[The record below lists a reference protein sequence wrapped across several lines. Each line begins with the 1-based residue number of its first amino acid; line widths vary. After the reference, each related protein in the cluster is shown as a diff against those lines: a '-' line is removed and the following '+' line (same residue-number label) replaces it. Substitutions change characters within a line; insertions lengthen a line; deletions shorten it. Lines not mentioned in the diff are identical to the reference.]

1 MMNPKVAEAI
11 RQSAA
16 VPSIPQVVMRF
27 LEVIQ
32 DPNFNY
38 DDVVKVLSV
47 DAGMVSE
54 VLRLSNSALFGVSRK
69 VTTLK
74 QALTLLG
81 PRRTRSLVIGRYLT
95 EAVGNTG
102 EGLIDR
108 SYFWRRSLASAVI
121 AARIADEVCPRQR
134 DEVFLGALLADVGV
148 TILAEAL
155 PEEYAPVATQYAPH
169 GDGFGVEL
177 EERTLS
183 ASHAEVSAMVLA
195 EWSLPDS
202 ICTAVRLSHD
212 NTVESTNEANHMAM
226 VINASDRVGKLL
238 CEIPDVTQS
247 AEECVAAMQFVGAE
261 LAVLE
266 KVLGEVEADVEE
278 LAGMLKIDVIP
289 SAVYAKIAEAIRE
302 RLAVGAG

>member
-134 DEVFLGALLADVGV
+134 DEVF
-148 TILAEAL
+148 
-155 PEEYAPVATQYAPH
+155 
-169 GDGFGVEL
+169 
-177 EERTLS
+177 S
-183 ASHAEVSAMVLA
+183 ARYWPM
-195 EWSLPDS
+195 W
-202 ICTAVRLSHD
+202 
-212 NTVESTNEANHMAM
+212 
-226 VINASDRVGKLL
+226 G
-238 CEIPDVTQS
+238 
-247 AEECVAAMQFVGAE
+247 
-261 LAVLE
+261 
-266 KVLGEVEADVEE
+266 
-278 LAGMLKIDVIP
+278 
-289 SAVYAKIAEAIRE
+289 
-302 RLAVGAG
+302 